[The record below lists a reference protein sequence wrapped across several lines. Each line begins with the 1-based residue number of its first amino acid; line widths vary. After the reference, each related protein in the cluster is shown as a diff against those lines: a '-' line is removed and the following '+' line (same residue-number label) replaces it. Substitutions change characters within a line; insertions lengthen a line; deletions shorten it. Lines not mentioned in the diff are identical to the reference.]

1 MLRISCAPE
10 PQSVKRKIAI
20 RTSMGATRIRLVGR
34 LLVESFIMATASCV
48 AGYILT
54 YWGMKGVAASIPKD
68 AIPPKVA
75 VVLRLASWFSPMG
88 VAAVTTLLCGLA
100 PAIHAVRRDLRTAL
114 AGTGKGTNETSRHGR
129 LRSALVIAEVA
140 VSIVLLTAAG
150 LMVRS
155 LQALQQVDLGFNP
168 ADILYAELALPEG
181 RYDTA
186 SQKKVLFRKIFDRI
200 NAIPG
205 VTAAT
210 VATYPPPYSW
220 GWTQIEVLGKT
231 HFEPLGTTFVMCTE
245 GYFETL
251 GRHLL
256 SGRLLSQGDIDSA
269 RHVTVINETL
279 ARSYFRNENAVG
291 QRIKLST
298 FEMYADWP
306 RDAYF
311 EIIGII
317 ADAKNHG
324 LQDPPRPEVYFPHTL
339 TGTGP
344 RMLMV
349 RTAGNPDPVQ
359 ASLHRELSALDRK
372 SVV

>member
-1 MLRISCAPE
+1 
-10 PQSVKRKIAI
+10 
-20 RTSMGATRIRLVGR
+20 
-34 LLVESFIMATASCV
+34 MATASCV

-54 YWGMKGVAASIPKD
+54 YWGLKGVVAAIPKD
-68 AIPPKVA
+68 AVPSEVA
-75 VVLRLASWFSPMG
+75 IVLRPASLFFAMG
-88 VAAVTTLLCGLA
+88 IAAVTTLLCGLA
-100 PAIHAVRRDLRTAL
+100 SAIHAARRDLRAAL
-114 AGTGKGTNETSRHGR
+114 AGTGKGTTNEASRHGR
-129 LRSALVIAEVA
+129 LRSGLVIAEVA
-140 VSIVLLTAAG
+140 VSIVLLTGAG

-231 HFEPLGTTFVMCTE
+231 HFEPWGTTFVMCTE

-349 RTAGNPDPVQ
+349 RTAGNPDRVQ
-359 ASLHRELSALDRK
+359 ASLHRELSALDPDVVISEAG
-372 SVV
+372 SVESFLNGGTSPSRNSS